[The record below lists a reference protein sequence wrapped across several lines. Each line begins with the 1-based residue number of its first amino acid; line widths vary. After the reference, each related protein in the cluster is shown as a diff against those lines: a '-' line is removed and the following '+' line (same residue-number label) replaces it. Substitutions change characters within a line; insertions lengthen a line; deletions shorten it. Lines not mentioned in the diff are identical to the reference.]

1 MQKPSHMTI
10 KEWLVKYISLNHQI
24 PEKTLN
30 AVISHQFES
39 LKDAMDSNN
48 YTVEV
53 SGFGKFIFSEKRA
66 IKRLEK
72 YQNQVRFYTDRVNEA
87 TSEDK
92 KRNDSLRLKTA
103 IKNLEHLKIK
113 FPNEHF

>member
-10 KEWLVKYISLNHQI
+10 KEWLVKCLSLNHQI
-24 PEKTLN
+24 PERTIN
-30 AVISHQFES
+30 AVVSHQFES
-39 LKDAMDSNN
+39 LKNALDSNRR
-48 YTVEV
+48 TIEV

-72 YQNQVRFYTDRVNEA
+72 YQNQVRFYTDMINEA
-87 TSEDK
+87 SSEDK
-92 KRNDSLRLKTA
+92 KRNASLRLKTA